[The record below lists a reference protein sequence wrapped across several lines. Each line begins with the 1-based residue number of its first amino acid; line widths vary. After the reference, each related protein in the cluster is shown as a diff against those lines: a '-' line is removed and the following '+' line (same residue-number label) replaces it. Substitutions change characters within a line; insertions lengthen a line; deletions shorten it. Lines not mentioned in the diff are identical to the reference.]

1 MSIAFRIAREEWRYW
16 RRSKLGI
23 SLLATVLLLLVATLF
38 STAQRIHS
46 EREQREQFQHTAEH
60 TFHDQPARHP
70 HRMVH
75 YGHYVTRTPS
85 LLSIVDPGID
95 PYAGTIIF
103 LEGHRQNSAAFA
115 PRYSSAQAGPFA
127 ELTPA
132 LVYQVLI
139 PLLLVFVGFSVI
151 SREKEAGTQQLLL
164 STSVTPFQL
173 WFGKT
178 LALAGIGL
186 VTLIPL
192 MICLVYVLYLGESAL
207 VCLLFLLGYTLYILF
222 WVGLIGCVSALVYRS
237 NLSLSALLVT
247 WLMLCVIIPK
257 LASSTAEVISPL
269 DGKVARDL
277 AVVKALRAVGDG
289 HNTNDPAFKQLRE
302 DLLEQYNVNSLE
314 DLPFNFRGRIAQLAE
329 AELTAVINAFS
340 EAQHRQE
347 TAQTQIIYWLGAL
360 SPALAIRS
368 FSVITAGTDLSSLHL
383 FLEEAEALRFD
394 FVQRLNALHESDLS
408 YSDDINRSKNAE
420 SEQRTRVDSTNW
432 KLLDEFHH
440 HSTPTI
446 QRLQQG
452 LPHLLALVLW
462 SLIVAAIGV
471 ASIKRFSGEKNG

>member
-23 SLLATVLLLLVATLF
+23 SLLATMLLLLVATLF
-38 STAQRIHS
+38 STAQRIHT

-139 PLLLVFVGFSVI
+139 PLLLVFIGFSVI
-151 SREKEAGTQQLLL
+151 SREKDAGTQQLLL

-222 WVGLIGCVSALVYRS
+222 WVGLICCVSALVDRS

-257 LASSTAEVISPL
+257 LASSTAEVVSPL

-277 AVVKALRAVGDG
+277 AAAL
-289 HNTNDPAFKQLRE
+289 T
-302 DLLEQYNVNSLE
+302 
-314 DLPFNFRGRIAQLAE
+314 
-329 AELTAVINAFS
+329 
-340 EAQHRQE
+340 
-347 TAQTQIIYWLGAL
+347 
-360 SPALAIRS
+360 
-368 FSVITAGTDLSSLHL
+368 
-383 FLEEAEALRFD
+383 
-394 FVQRLNALHESDLS
+394 
-408 YSDDINRSKNAE
+408 
-420 SEQRTRVDSTNW
+420 
-432 KLLDEFHH
+432 
-440 HSTPTI
+440 
-446 QRLQQG
+446 
-452 LPHLLALVLW
+452 
-462 SLIVAAIGV
+462 
-471 ASIKRFSGEKNG
+471 